1 MWVQF
6 LGREDP
12 LEKEMTTT
20 SVFLPGKSHGQRS
33 LAGYSPWDH
42 KRLGHDLTTTT
53 RVLPTGLPAMMEM
66 LYLCTVQGG
75 SHQPQRAI

>member
-1 MWVQF
+1 
-6 LGREDP
+6 
-12 LEKEMTTT
+12 MTTT

-53 RVLPTGLPAMMEM
+53 TVLPIGLPVMMEM
-66 LYLCTVQGG
+66 LYLCTVQRG